1 MTEYK
6 FLALIFHKQSL
17 IDMQKIFKE
26 GKKYTFN
33 DYFKMNSP
41 TTEIVTALGYSLLI
55 QEISLPKHED
65 NPQALLKYIST
76 TYYALIP
83 KVSIDSEAAKRE
95 IMIAPVLHAVIQLI
109 QATLNI
115 EYPVYINDKLNGTI
129 DYLFRSAQ
137 ELIVVEAKKGDLER
151 GFNQLA
157 AEMIAN
163 ELVTNKFNN
172 RPLYDS
178 K

>member
-1 MTEYK
+1 
-6 FLALIFHKQSL
+6 
-17 IDMQKIFKE
+17 MQKIFKE

-83 KVSIDSEAAKRE
+83 PED
-95 IMIAPVLHAVIQLI
+95 LHDIVAILI
-109 QATLNI
+109 GI
-115 EYPVYINDKLNGTI
+115 
-129 DYLFRSAQ
+129 
-137 ELIVVEAKKGDLER
+137 LE
-151 GFNQLA
+151 
-157 AEMIAN
+157 M
-163 ELVTNKFNN
+163 
-172 RPLYDS
+172 
-178 K
+178 